1 MSRMAQ
7 IRFDH
12 VGVTVAELDP
22 AIDFFVRLGLDVE
35 GRMHVE
41 GDFLDTVCGL
51 SGARTEIAMLRPPG
65 GGTAI
70 ELSAFERPAHEPA
83 PPDALAHRIG
93 LQNVCF
99 EVEDLHALVEA
110 FAEDGYG
117 LVGGIGRHQD
127 SWLMA
132 YVRGP
137 SGVVVSLAQRLG

>member
-1 MSRMAQ
+1 MAR

-12 VGVTVAELDP
+12 VGVTVEELDP
-22 AIDFFVRLGLDVE
+22 AISFFLKLGLELE

-41 GDFLDTVCGL
+41 GEFLDTVCGL
-51 SGARTEIAMLRPPG
+51 DGARTEIAMLRPPG

-70 ELSAFERPAHEPA
+70 ELSSFERPDHEPA
-83 PPDALAHRIG
+83 PPDALANRIG

-99 EVEDLHALVEA
+99 EVEDLHALVDS

-117 LVGGIGRHQD
+117 LVGGIGRHED

-137 SGVVVSLAQRLG
+137 SGVVVSVAQRLG